1 MSMSVNSSS
10 AVSSGIN
17 NLNKTQNTL
26 DTIYERLSSGKR
38 INSAK
43 DDAAGL
49 QISDRMLSQL
59 EGLNQANRNANY
71 SIAYN
76 QIAESAL
83 SGTTE
88 ALQSMRSL
96 AVQSA
101 NGTYSDSDRAA
112 MQQEMD
118 QMAQEV
124 DHIAQ
129 NTTYNGTPMLDGS
142 ASEVV
147 SQVGPNAGDTIDA
160 SSTFEKGFGMSQ
172 MLSSVNTDATVLNQ
186 TDAEGNA
193 YQSLSIAT
201 QEDAESAIGT
211 IDSMI
216 SYVDS
221 ARGELGAVSNR
232 LESTIS
238 VNTNAYISMADAQ
251 SRIADADMAE
261 EASNKA
267 AASVLEQAQVAML
280 TQANAKRG
288 TAMALLS

>member
-193 YQSLSIAT
+193 YQSLSIGT

>member
-172 MLSSVNTDATVLNQ
+172 MLSSVDTDATVLNQ

-193 YQSLSIAT
+193 YQSLSIGT